1 MDRTNDYAPVN
12 LLVVIPLLAVM
23 LAGGVVLL
31 VVIALTMGWIVAV
44 IVLAVASV
52 MATFG
57 WLSKDD

>member
-44 IVLAVASV
+44 IVLAVAAV